1 MKKVF
6 DSINRLLE
14 AGNDLVLVTIIADSG
29 SAPRG
34 AGARMWVLP
43 DGTSHGTIGGGN
55 VEYQAYLK
63 ALELLKKKESTT
75 VGYNLGMQDTAN
87 IGMVC
92 GGQVV
97 VYFQY
102 ISHENPECRA
112 LIGEILMQCERDED
126 AWLLMDISG
135 EKVWSMGLYTRDG
148 GLRGMCLRESCGAQD
163 SVELREN
170 CGEADGAE
178 QQERCGKPDGAKLEP
193 LFKNRPVRMEI
204 AGRLYYAEPVVKAGT
219 VYVFGGGHVAQQL
232 VPVLANL
239 DFKCVVLD
247 DREEFVS
254 AEKFPDAAETILC
267 DFENI
272 FRDIEITGNDY
283 VVIMTRGHMHDYQ
296 IQSQVL
302 AKKPFYI
309 GVMGSRS
316 KIAFVTEKLL
326 ADGYTRE
333 EIEVCHMPIGTNI
346 LAETPAEIAISIA
359 GELIRTRAEKSR
371 G

>member
-6 DSINRLLE
+6 ESINQLLE
-14 AGNDLVLVTIIADSG
+14 AGNDMVLVTIIAGSG
-29 SAPRG
+29 STPRG

-43 DGTSHGTIGGGN
+43 DGSSHGTIGGGN

-63 ALELLKKKESTT
+63 ALELLKEKESTT
-75 VGYNLGMQDTAN
+75 VGYNLGTQDTAN

-102 ISHENPECRA
+102 ISHEDPECRA
-112 LIGEILMQCERDED
+112 LIGEILMQCEREED
-126 AWLLMDISG
+126 AWLIMDVSEG
-135 EKVWSMGLYTRDG
+135 QVWSMGLYTRNG
-148 GLRGMCLRESCGAQD
+148 GLRGVRLC
-163 SVELREN
+163 
-170 CGEADGAE
+170 E
-178 QQERCGKPDGAKLEP
+178 QGKEQGSIELEP
-193 LFKNRPVRMEI
+193 ILKNRAVRMEI
-204 AGRLYYAEPVVKAGT
+204 EGRLYYAEPIVKAGT
-219 VYVFGGGHVAQQL
+219 VYVFGGGHVAQEL
-232 VPVLANL
+232 VPVLARL

-247 DREEFVS
+247 DREEFAN
-254 AEKFPDAAETILC
+254 AEKFPEAAETILC

-309 GVMGSRS
+309 GVMGSRR
-316 KIAFVTEKLL
+316 KIAFVTEKLM
-326 ADGYTRE
+326 ADGYSKE
-333 EIEVCHMPIGTNI
+333 EIDVCHMPIGTNI
-346 LAETPAEIAISIA
+346 LAETPAEIAVSIA
-359 GELIRTRAEKSR
+359 GELIQTRAGNSR